1 MGRSTI
7 SHGVPTLPECA
18 IFVRH
23 RQRLRKGTIPS
34 YITPSK
40 SRQGSLPLALAEVYL
55 RGIANVLEVAA
66 HVRWGFPDATGMAG
80 NRTLQ
85 VVHVLRW
92 KASLNVALQI
102 TIEILD

>member
-1 MGRSTI
+1 
-7 SHGVPTLPECA
+7 
-18 IFVRH
+18 
-23 RQRLRKGTIPS
+23 
-34 YITPSK
+34 
-40 SRQGSLPLALAEVYL
+40 
-55 RGIANVLEVAA
+55 
-66 HVRWGFPDATGMAG
+66 MAG